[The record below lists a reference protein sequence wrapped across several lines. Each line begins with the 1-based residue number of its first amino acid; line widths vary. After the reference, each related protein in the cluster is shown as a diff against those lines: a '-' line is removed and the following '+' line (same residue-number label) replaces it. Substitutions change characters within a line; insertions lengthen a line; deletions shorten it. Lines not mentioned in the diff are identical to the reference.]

1 MKLLAAALGL
11 IILVSFGC
19 NRNNSIESNDSQVE
33 EAYQLIDDGQYT
45 QAIDLFRSLMQTD
58 DTPTIRI
65 GLASAYAARAGI
77 LVQNYWDLILPLIK
91 KPTDSGNNE
100 QKAKIEKLKVD
111 WKLIIL
117 KLPQEAQDTLNAN
130 EDNVFKA
137 YENIENIKA
146 RFEKIPLLTNLE
158 QVADIATARAIIID
172 VSSPGAHLYRALLS
186 LILIRFEVNSS
197 INHFN
202 LSMESLKSLVN
213 NCSQELNFWVTHLGS
228 ISSLISDLII
238 DLKIAYPTKSSE
250 IEPFEREFKKQSEIS
265 ANLNTLFK
273 AHLCQE

>member
-19 NRNNSIESNDSQVE
+19 NRNNSSESNDSQVE

-45 QAIDLFRSLMQTD
+45 QAIDLFRALMQTN

-91 KPTDSGNNE
+91 RPTDNNNE
-100 QKAKIEKLKVD
+100 QKAKIEKLKAD

-117 KLPQEAQDTLNAN
+117 KLPKEAQDTLTAN
-130 EDNVFKA
+130 ENNVFKA

-146 RFEKIPLLTNLE
+146 RFEKIPLLANMD

-172 VSSPGAHLYRALLS
+172 VTSPGAHLYRALLS

-202 LSMESLKSLVN
+202 LSMELLKN
-213 NCSQELNFWVTHLGS
+213 HEKNCSQELNFWVTHLSS

-238 DLKIAYPTKSSE
+238 DLKIAYPTKSNE
-250 IEPFEREFKKQSEIS
+250 IEPFEKEFKKQSEIS
-265 ANLNTLFK
+265 TNLNTLFK
-273 AHLCQE
+273 AHLCQD